1 MKTST
6 MTVKGQ
12 VTVPKELRDAF
23 GWKVGDEVAF
33 LREKDGV
40 KIVRAERQRRGRAT
54 VERHTGA
61 SCNRKLTADRLMA
74 IARAGERWSASTRIS
89 SSIARHGSQP
99 GGGAP
104 Q

>member
-1 MKTST
+1 

-40 KIVRAERQRRGRAT
+40 RIVRAAKRQRGRAV
-54 VERHTGA
+54 VEHLKSA
-61 SCNRKLTADRLMA
+61 PWNRRLTTDRLMA
-74 IARAGERWSASTRIS
+74 MTRGEER
-89 SSIARHGSQP
+89 
-99 GGGAP
+99 
-104 Q
+104 

>member
-33 LREKDGV
+33 LREGDGV
-40 KIVRAERQRRGRAT
+40 KLIRAPQRRRGRAV
-54 VERHTGA
+54 VERLKNA
-61 SCNRKLTADRLMA
+61 PWNRKLTTDRLMTL
-74 IARAGERWSASTRIS
+74 TRD
-89 SSIARHGSQP
+89 ADK
-99 GGGAP
+99 
-104 Q
+104 

>member
-40 KIVRAERQRRGRAT
+40 KIVRAERQRQGRAI
-54 VERHTGA
+54 VERLKGA
-61 SCNRKLTADRLMA
+61 SWNRKLTTDRLMVMT
-74 IARAGERWSASTRIS
+74 RGEER
-89 SSIARHGSQP
+89 
-99 GGGAP
+99 
-104 Q
+104 

>member
-33 LREKDGV
+33 LRERDGV
-40 KIVRAERQRRGRAT
+40 KLIRAPQRRRGRAV
-54 VERHTGA
+54 VERLKNA
-61 SCNRKLTADRLMA
+61 PWNRKLTTDRLMTL
-74 IARAGERWSASTRIS
+74 TRD
-89 SSIARHGSQP
+89 ADK
-99 GGGAP
+99 
-104 Q
+104 